1 MLILLP
7 PSETKRP
14 GGGGLPLINSWNL
27 SFAELDETR
36 RMLAGALRDLSADP
50 VATAKALKLG
60 PKQVDEVAVNASLFD
75 SATMPALE
83 RFTGV
88 LYDAIDVDSLDDAAR
103 YFLDTHVLIQSALF
117 GLVQATDEIPA
128 YRLSYDSRI
137 PGMLPLK
144 KIWQD
149 QSASI
154 LERRPELILDLRS
167 EGYAALTPLP
177 VRANAFFV
185 RAMGRTP
192 DGKLRQLNHF
202 NKKGKGVFVRALAET
217 MPTWATAQNQAPPKT
232 SPGGVSVHDVET
244 LLSWATSASIELT
257 RTEDPHVLQLV
268 INEAD
273 YPPLNAIVKPP
284 VVNAPAK

>member
-14 GGGGLPLINSWNL
+14 GGGGLPLNNSWNL
-27 SFAELDETR
+27 GFAELDETR
-36 RMLAGALRDLSADP
+36 RMLAGELRDLAADP

-60 PKQVDEVAVNASLFD
+60 PKQADEVTVNASLFE

-88 LYDAIDVDSLDDAAR
+88 LYDAIDVETLDDAAR
-103 YFLDTHVLIQSALF
+103 EFLDTHVLIQSALF
-117 GLVQATDEIPA
+117 GLVRSTDEIPA
-128 YRLSYDSRI
+128 YRLSFDSRI
-137 PGMLPLK
+137 PGVPPLK
-144 KIWQD
+144 KVWPD
-149 QSASI
+149 QSAQI
-154 LERRPELILDLRS
+154 LERRPDLILDLRS

-177 VRANAFFV
+177 ARDNAVFV

-192 DGKLRQLNHF
+192 DGTLRQLNHF
-202 NKKGKGVFVRALAET
+202 NKKGKGVFVRALAT
-217 MPTWATAQNQAPPKT
+217 GMQSWAAAQSQTPPKKSST
-232 SPGGVSVHDVET
+232 GESVDDVET
-244 LLSWATSASIELT
+244 LLSWATSVNIDLT

-273 YPPLNAIVKPP
+273 YPPLNARS
-284 VVNAPAK
+284 